1 MEQQQD
7 EVANFADDLLMDN
20 NNYGAENAD
29 MLVDAYGEEDM
40 LVGDDNNGMQD
51 EDLLGAIEG

>member
-1 MEQQQD
+1 MKTTLD
-7 EVANFADDLLMDN
+7 LADDLLMDN